1 MHIKRL
7 PLDTLITGIGRL
19 FKYDDNPWFINLW
32 GESEESKAKY
42 YTSFSH
48 MHLLAKRRIINSTQN
63 EHRKSG
69 FHLKF
74 RCPLPAEWM
83 SFAQSKSQF
92 HFFGF
97 DALAT
102 FSNEAQ
108 TVKQVHIQLP
118 QLELARTFFF
128 QNAYL
133 TRSALEL
140 NVLAEDFD
148 IQNKTDHYLI
158 NVLPSCE
165 GSLALSHF
173 NKPGF
178 RRFLAYLLLNK
189 NIRASYESI
198 AQQCQAF
205 ESINNT
211 VRTWNFSFI
220 PPNLTDV
227 NIEAHG
233 YYDRLTNTFK
243 IDEIIGF
250 SGLSTH
256 IDKPVYFHHD
266 KFSKASKKSGN
277 TSTIPPKPNHAEPK
291 LNDEEEATPSNKP
304 TIVDGPTTLLD
315 FDDPFETGKVADKT
329 GTKNAVIVDDAQ
341 EYIDELIGDVNADEP
356 GISGTVK
363 AGDFEGAKD
372 QTDDAHL
379 YLDRFSAF
387 MQMLYKHEEKYG
399 IQYSLTLKVLPE
411 VTGFTKHLKADN
423 NPRCIAEVH
432 FLHQGQHFIL
442 LEVDTSDNATRL
454 STQLLIIKDMNS
466 WEEDYEKIRKFVI
479 QKTLNWPLGFIK
491 KIAIQ
496 QVRFNHPRIDDGQQ
510 IAIEDLD
517 SWANRIYNKLIS
529 L

>member
-1 MHIKRL
+1 
-7 PLDTLITGIGRL
+7 
-19 FKYDDNPWFINLW
+19 
-32 GESEESKAKY
+32 
-42 YTSFSH
+42 

-74 RCPLPAEWM
+74 RCPLPSEWM

-108 TVKQVHIQLP
+108 TIKQVHIELP
-118 QLELARTFFF
+118 QLELARAFFF

-205 ESINNT
+205 ENINNT
-211 VRTWNFSFI
+211 LRTWNFSFI

-315 FDDPFETGKVADKT
+315 FDDPFETGKVADKS
-329 GTKNAVIVDDAQ
+329 GSKNAVIVDDAQ

-356 GISGTVK
+356 GIGGSVK
-363 AGDFEGAKD
+363 AGDFDGVKD

-387 MQMLYKHEEKYG
+387 IQMLYKLEEKYG
-399 IQYSLTLKVLPE
+399 IQYSLTLKTLPE
-411 VTGFTKHLKADN
+411 VVGFTKHLKADN

-454 STQLLIIKDMNS
+454 STQLLIIKDMNY

-479 QKTLNWPLGFIK
+479 QKTLNWPHSFIK
-491 KIAIQ
+491 KIAVQ
-496 QVRFNHPRIDDGQQ
+496 QVRFNHPRLEEHGQQ
-510 IAIEDLD
+510 IAIEDLE
-517 SWANRIYNKLIS
+517 SWASRIYNKLIIFDNK
-529 L
+529 